1 MEAELERS
9 RFESEQK
16 TRELKLQKEMAMTRA
31 ELAVYEQ
38 FDADELDRPDVS
50 RPDVTFC
57 SSFMPSGQQSSPTSQ
72 TQLFTP
78 PVSAG
83 VYRPETTTSVL
94 PCRQSSLTCQIP
106 KFCKFKMADGR
117 HMENRLLA
125 ISR

>member
-16 TRELKLQKEMAMTRA
+16 TKELKLEKEMAMTRA

-72 TQLFTP
+72 TQYLLHLYPRVFIGLRRQLLCYL
-78 PVSAG
+78 VGS
-83 VYRPETTTSVL
+83 L
-94 PCRQSSLTCQIP
+94 P
-106 KFCKFKMADGR
+106 
-117 HMENRLLA
+117 
-125 ISR
+125 